1 MWMVILQ
8 YRKKLLLAATALMLA
23 GGGFLAGRFTVKEPE
38 LADGLYRMDEQVEAA
53 LADETPM
60 PVLRTTVPG
69 SPVQAAVK
77 SGQTRDAESRQE
89 KTEPEQ
95 QPAASGSNREQ
106 EGQTGQTGQ
115 TEQPGQPGQ
124 AGQAG
129 QAGQQNGQPGQAE
142 RKGQSGQIGPEGQ
155 AAQAEQASQAGLT
168 RQTSQTAGRGAD
180 SAQTAQTESGPT
192 AGNSVTKS
200 TGQDQV
206 APAVPSASG
215 SGVDS
220 PAAKPDPTLIDLNTA
235 TLEELME
242 LPRIGESKAKA
253 IIAYREQHGG
263 FRSAYEITE
272 VKGIG
277 EKTYESFKD
286 KITVSR

>member
-106 EGQTGQTGQ
+106 EGQTGQ
-115 TEQPGQPGQ
+115 P
-124 AGQAG
+124 G